1 MKADG
6 GLDADLGDWDQFRAN
21 EAQYGVKSDYSEEFY
36 TVGGLWWISG
46 FLTVV
51 LDCLLYTSPSPR
63 DRG

>member
-46 FLTVV
+46 FLAVV
-51 LDCLLYTSPSPR
+51 LDM
-63 DRG
+63 